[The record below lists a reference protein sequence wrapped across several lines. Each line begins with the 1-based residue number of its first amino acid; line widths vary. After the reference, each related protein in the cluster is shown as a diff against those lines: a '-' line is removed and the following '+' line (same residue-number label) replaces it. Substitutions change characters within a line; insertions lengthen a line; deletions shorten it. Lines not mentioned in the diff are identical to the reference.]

1 MAAVSFSNLHPDLR
15 LGLLLVV
22 AAVFLEAGFS
32 GTLWAATAS
41 DRLDLGP
48 SHYGWLSAAGSLG
61 ALFVVAAAIR
71 VDSCPPHGMMAA
83 GAGILAIGLALLTLS
98 DSFGLAVVA
107 TFIVGAGGAA
117 VGSLIF
123 YAVVV
128 KGYRRFK
135 GVLIGAL
142 GLVFNVS

>member
-1 MAAVSFSNLHPDLR
+1 
-15 LGLLLVV
+15 
-22 AAVFLEAGFS
+22 
-32 GTLWAATAS
+32 
-41 DRLDLGP
+41 
-48 SHYGWLSAAGSLG
+48 
-61 ALFVVAAAIR
+61 
-71 VDSCPPHGMMAA
+71 MMAA

-123 YAVVV
+123 YAVAV

-142 GLVFNVS
+142 GLVFSVSWDAGAISAWATGLPIGWWSETGIESLSTREHSGAQ